1 MENRTKELEEGAKP
15 TLGFGQ
21 LMGGVSNLTRFVENT
36 STKVL
41 ATGLDTL
48 ELIGK
53 KTITA
58 LQQSDPGLKKTKA
71 ALVNPLQQSNDR
83 PCLSQVFVLV
93 KFLWHRILI
102 HLLQILREAKERSE
116 DPQRVSADDDKKSI
130 PSFKRST
137 TLFEDHHGSFNTFTF

>member
-1 MENRTKELEEGAKP
+1 MFVLLAPLVMENRTKELEEAAKP
-15 TLGFGQ
+15 TIGFGQ

-71 ALVNPLQQSNDR
+71 ALVNPLQQSTDR
-83 PCLSQVFVLV
+83 PCLSQVYL
-93 KFLWHRILI
+93 
-102 HLLQILREAKERSE
+102 S
-116 DPQRVSADDDKKSI
+116 
-130 PSFKRST
+130 
-137 TLFEDHHGSFNTFTF
+137 